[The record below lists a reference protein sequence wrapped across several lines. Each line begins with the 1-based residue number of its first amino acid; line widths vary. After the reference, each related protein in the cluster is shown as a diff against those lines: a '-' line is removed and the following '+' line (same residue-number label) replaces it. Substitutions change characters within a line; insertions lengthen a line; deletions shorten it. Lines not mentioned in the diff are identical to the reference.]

1 MISNMQH
8 TSSFAGT
15 ATLKKLKQLSE
26 FIIIISE
33 KKKFF
38 WHQLHKIQFHKAF
51 KQ

>member
-33 KKKFF
+33 KKILLTSVT
-38 WHQLHKIQFHKAF
+38 QNPIP
-51 KQ
+51 